1 MADEKTDHFRTVP
14 KWSKVIATA
23 TIAGETYDVITNG
36 QLKPSNAVTIGLSV
50 VGAIYSSPAVVGV
63 IVGYSVLDG
72 IYGVFSGSNIAD
84 DMVNWRYDF

>member
-1 MADEKTDHFRTVP
+1 M
-14 KWSKVIATA
+14 
-23 TIAGETYDVITNG
+23 
-36 QLKPSNAVTIGLSV
+36 
-50 VGAIYSSPAVVGV
+50 GAIYSSPAVVGV